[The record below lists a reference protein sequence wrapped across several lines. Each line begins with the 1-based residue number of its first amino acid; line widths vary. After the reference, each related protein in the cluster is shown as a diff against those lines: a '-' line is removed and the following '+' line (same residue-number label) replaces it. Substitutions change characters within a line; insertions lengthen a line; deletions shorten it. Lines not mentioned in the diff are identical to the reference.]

1 MSLYYSA
8 KHWMKVARWQARRL
22 AVSARYGR
30 ERLNATPSILGNA
43 MPKSG
48 SHLIIQ
54 VLQGL
59 PHLGPFVN
67 PGFPPVNRSEEN
79 RKLGREDVLKNIRQM
94 LPGDIAYGYVGA
106 DADYVAALTQFRR
119 AMVFVYR
126 DPHDMVVSHVFYAT
140 EMNKEH
146 GMHRYY
152 TETLNTME
160 ERINAAIQGVDE
172 PGSDGRPVTAL
183 SSVRQRWDH
192 YMGWLSTPGVL
203 CLRFED
209 LILDREAALRQLLDY
224 LAARGFSPQP
234 ERAQAVQTLSQAI
247 LPRKSGTFR
256 KGKPGNWKEHF
267 SEANRRLFKEQT
279 GSLLV
284 ELGYEK
290 DENW

>member
-1 MSLYYSA
+1 MSIPYTL
-8 KHWMKVARWQARRL
+8 KHGLKIARWRARRL
-22 AVSARYGR
+22 AVSARYGS
-30 ERLNATPSILGNA
+30 ERLKATPSVLGNA

-59 PHLGPFVN
+59 PRLGPFVN

-79 RKLGREDVLKNIRQM
+79 RKLGREAILNNIQRM

-106 DADYVAALTQFRR
+106 ETEPVRVLTQPGR

-126 DPHDMVVSHVFYAT
+126 DPRDMVVSHVFYAT
-140 EMNKEH
+140 DMNQEH

-152 TETLNTME
+152 TQTLKTME

-172 PGSDGRPVTAL
+172 PGSEL
-183 SSVRQRWDH
+183 SSVKQRWDH
-192 YMGWLSTPGVL
+192 YMGWLSTAGVL
-203 CLRFED
+203 CLRFEE
-209 LILDREAALRQLLDY
+209 LILEREAALGQILDY
-224 LAARGFSPQP
+224 LAERGFSPQP
-234 ERAQAVQTLSQAI
+234 ERSQAVQALSQAI

-267 SEANRRLFKEQT
+267 SEANKRLFKEQT
-279 GSLLV
+279 GSLLMD
-284 ELGYEK
+284 LGYEK
-290 DENW
+290 NEDW

>member
-1 MSLYYSA
+1 MSIPYTL
-8 KHWMKVARWQARRL
+8 KHGLKVVRWRARRL
-22 AVSARYGR
+22 AVSARYGS
-30 ERLNATPSILGNA
+30 ERLNATPSVLGNA

-59 PHLGPFVN
+59 PRLGPFAN

-79 RKLGREDVLKNIRQM
+79 RKLGREAILNNIQRM

-106 DADYVAALTQFRR
+106 EADYVHALTQPGR

-126 DPHDMVVSHVFYAT
+126 DPRDMVVSHVFYAT
-140 EMNKEH
+140 DMNKEH

-152 TETLNTME
+152 TETLKSME

-172 PGSDGRPVTAL
+172 PGSEL
-183 SSVRQRWDH
+183 SSVKQRWDH

-209 LILDREAALRQLLDY
+209 LILEREAALGQILDY
-224 LAARGFSPQP
+224 LAERGFSPQP
-234 ERAQAVQTLSQAI
+234 ERSQAVQVLSQAV

-267 SEANRRLFKEQT
+267 SEASKRLFKEQT

-284 ELGYEK
+284 DLGYEK

>member
-1 MSLYYSA
+1 MSIPFTL
-8 KHWMKVARWQARRL
+8 KHGLKIVRWRTRRL
-22 AVSARYGR
+22 TVSARYGN
-30 ERLNATPSILGNA
+30 ERLNATPSVLGNA

-59 PHLGPFVN
+59 PRLGPFVN

-79 RKLGREDVLKNIRQM
+79 RKLGRVAILNNIQRM

-106 DADYVAALTQFRR
+106 EADYVRVLTQPGR

-126 DPHDMVVSHVFYAT
+126 DPRDMVVSHVFYAT
-140 EMNKEH
+140 DMNKEH
-146 GMHRYY
+146 GMHHYY
-152 TETLNTME
+152 TETLKTME
-160 ERINAAIQGVDE
+160 ERINAAIQGVDA
-172 PGSDGRPVTAL
+172 PGSEL
-183 SSVRQRWDH
+183 SSVKQRWDH
-192 YMGWLSTPGVL
+192 YRGWLITADVL

-209 LILDREAALRQLLDY
+209 LILEREAALGQILDY
-224 LAARGFSPQP
+224 LGERGFSPQP
-234 ERAQAVQTLSQAI
+234 ERSQAVQVLSQAI

-256 KGKPGNWKEHF
+256 KGKPGNWKDHF
-267 SEANRRLFKEQT
+267 SEANKRLFKEQT

-284 ELGYEK
+284 DLGYEK